1 MASYESVAVRD
12 AVTAT
17 LVDHGM
23 PPDAA
28 ATTADALLL
37 AEVWGVGSH
46 GLIRLPHYLRRLA
59 AGGYNPAASLRTV
72 TDLGGLVV
80 LDGDGGLGHW
90 QLRHAAEIGVERARR
105 HGVSAVAVGDSGHCG
120 ALGLFTVPAL
130 DAGMATMIVS
140 NGPATMPA
148 WGGSTPLLST
158 SPLAFGLPGDPPVI
172 VDMASTAVARG
183 KIAAAAAAGSTVPD
197 GWALDRDGKPTTDAQ
212 AALMGMLAPL
222 GGAKGFALAM
232 AVESLTGVLVGPS
245 LSADVADM
253 FATDDDTCRQGL
265 SHLVVTLAADELD
278 YAADPAAGSRRAAD
292 LAARVRDSG
301 GRLPGARRADHLH
314 LAGDESISVTDEL
327 AGLLGLVAHINSI

>member
-1 MASYESVAVRD
+1 MARYAGTDVRVAVVAALAGR
-12 AVTAT
+12 
-17 LVDHGM
+17 GM

-28 ATTADALLL
+28 AATADALLL

-59 AGGYNPAASLRTV
+59 AGGYNPTATLRTV
-72 TDLGGLVV
+72 TDLGALVV

-90 QLRHAAEIGVERARR
+90 QLRHAAELGVARAQQ
-105 HGVSAVAVGDSGHCG
+105 HGVSAIAVGDSGHCG

-130 DAGMATMIVS
+130 DAGLAVLVVS

-148 WGGSTPLLST
+148 WGGGTPLLST
-158 SPLAFGLPGDPPVI
+158 SPLAFGLPGEPPVV

-183 KIAAAAAAGSTVPD
+183 KIAAAAAAGDTVPD
-197 GWALDRDGKPTTDAQ
+197 GWALDRDGAPTTDAQ

-253 FATDDDTCRQGL
+253 FATTDDTRRQGL
-265 SHLVVTLAADELD
+265 SHLVVTLAADRLD
-278 YAADPAAGSRRAAD
+278 QAADPTAGRQRAAE
-292 LAARVRDSG
+292 LAARVHDSG

-314 LAGDESISVTDEL
+314 LVGDEEISVSDEL
-327 AGLLGLVAHINSI
+327 AGVLGLAVTASA

>member
-1 MASYESVAVRD
+1 MASYAAVDVRD
-12 AVTAT
+12 VVVAA
-17 LVDHGM
+17 LVNRGM
-23 PPDAA
+23 PNDAA
-28 ATTADALLL
+28 ATTAEALLL

-59 AGGYNPAASLRTV
+59 AGGYNASATLRTV
-72 TDLGGLVV
+72 TDLGALVV

-90 QLRHAAEIGVERARR
+90 QLRHAAELGVERARQC
-105 HGVSAVAVGDSGHCG
+105 GVSAVAVGDSGHCG

-130 DAGMATMIVS
+130 DAGMAVLIVS

-148 WGGSTPLLST
+148 WGGATPLLST
-158 SPLAFGLPGDPPVI
+158 SPLAFGLAGDPPVI

-197 GWALDRDGKPTTDAQ
+197 GWALDREGAPTTDPQ

-253 FATDDDTCRQGL
+253 FATADDTRRQGL
-265 SHLVVTLAADELD
+265 SHLVVTLAAEALD
-278 YAADPAAGSRRAAD
+278 HAGEGAAAGQRAAD
-292 LAARVRDSG
+292 LATRVADSG

-314 LAGDESISVTDEL
+314 LVGDEQISVSDEL
-327 AGLLGLVAHINSI
+327 ADVLGLTAGAPA